1 MTDTAI
7 PDPGS
12 GPQKDAELVQRMF
25 DRVAPRYDL
34 ANTLLALGQDRH
46 WRRVAARAL
55 APRPGQKML
64 DVAAGTGMLAHELR
78 SYGAD
83 VVALDFS
90 ANMLRAGADREARGR
105 TPAGTGPHPSDG
117 LRWCTGDGTRLP
129 FGDGTFDGVTIAFGL
144 RNLPD
149 VDAGLAEFSRVLR
162 PGGQLLVLEFSRPT
176 WATLRFLYQR
186 GALAAMPLAAR
197 ICTSDPRA
205 YRYLAE
211 SIVAWP
217 DQRRLAAMIAGHR
230 FAQIRWKNLSGGIVA
245 AHHAIRTTSSH

>member
-1 MTDTAI
+1 MSDGAI

-12 GPQKDAELVQRMF
+12 GPQKDAVLVQRMF

-34 ANTLLALGQDRH
+34 ANTLLAFGQDRH
-46 WRRVAARAL
+46 WRRVAGRAL
-55 APRPGQKML
+55 APRAGQTML

-90 ANMLRAGADREARGR
+90 ANMLRTGADRQARGR
-105 TPAGTGPHPSDG
+105 APAGTGPHSSEG
-117 LRWCTGDGTRLP
+117 VRWCTGDGTRLP
-129 FGDGTFDGVTIAFGL
+129 FADGTFDGVTIAFGL

-162 PGGQLLVLEFSRPT
+162 PGGQLLVLEFSRPA
-176 WATLRFLYQR
+176 WAPFRFLYQR
-186 GALAAMPLAAR
+186 GALAAVPLAAR
-197 ICTSDPRA
+197 IFTSDPMA

-217 DQRRLAAMIAGHR
+217 DQRALAARIAGHR
-230 FAQIRWKNLSGGIVA
+230 FTRTRWRNLSGGIVA
-245 AHHAIRTTSSH
+245 AHHAIRTTGVR